1 MVSAS
6 RLLGEVNMQGI
17 IDADTHIS
25 EGEAVWAMMDKG
37 MYTRRPLMLSVPE
50 DTVFGTRNA
59 FWLIDGEIYPKA
71 GGKGSFALVT
81 PSAQKVQEGR
91 KDSTPATREMT
102 DIPGRLA
109 DMDKLNTAIQVVY
122 PTLFLVYNTK
132 DPELEV
138 ALCRAYNRF
147 LAHACGQAPERIKW
161 VAVLPLQSIKAAIDE
176 IGFAKQNG
184 AVGIFFRGIEAN
196 YTLDNPYLF
205 PVYEEAQRHHLS
217 ICVHTGCGVREI
229 LEMFDLSR
237 NHTFGHTRVMPL
249 LAFRDLIAN
258 RIPEQFPGLRFG
270 FIEAAAGWVPFLVH
284 IVRRLQKDK
293 FRFGSSAELFREYRL
308 FVACEADED
317 IPYLANYIGDDHLLI
332 GSDYPHSDPS
342 REDQFVN
349 LLNTRED
356 LSPQL
361 RQKIMRD
368 NPRAFYALERAE
380 S

>member
-1 MVSAS
+1 MMN
-6 RLLGEVNMQGI
+6 GM

-25 EGEAVWAMMDKG
+25 EGEAMWAMMDKA
-37 MYTRRPLMLSVPE
+37 TLPRRPIMLSVPE
-50 DTVFGTRNA
+50 DTWFGNRNA
-59 FWLIDGEIYPKA
+59 FWLIDGEIYPKPA
-71 GGKGSFALVT
+71 GKGSFALVT

-102 DIPGRLA
+102 DIKGRLA
-109 DMDKLNTAIQVVY
+109 DMDKLNTAVQVVY

-132 DPELEV
+132 DVALEV

-147 LAHACGQAPERIKW
+147 LAHASGQAPERIKW
-161 VAVLPLQSIKAAIDE
+161 LAVLPFQSPQDALDE
-176 IGFAKQNG
+176 ILFAKKNG
-184 AVGIFFRGIEAN
+184 AVGVFFRGIEGSH
-196 YTLDNPYLF
+196 TLDSPYLF
-205 PVYEEAQRHHLS
+205 PIYEEMQKHNLS
-217 ICVHTGCGVREI
+217 VCVHTGCGVRAI
-229 LEMFDLSR
+229 LEMFELAR

-270 FIEAAAGWVPFLVH
+270 FIEAAAGWVPFLIH

-317 IPYLANYIGDDHLLI
+317 IPYLAKYTGEDHLLI

-349 LLNTRED
+349 VLNARAD

-361 RQKIMRD
+361 RQKIMHD
-368 NPRAFYALERAE
+368 NPRAFYALE
-380 S
+380 